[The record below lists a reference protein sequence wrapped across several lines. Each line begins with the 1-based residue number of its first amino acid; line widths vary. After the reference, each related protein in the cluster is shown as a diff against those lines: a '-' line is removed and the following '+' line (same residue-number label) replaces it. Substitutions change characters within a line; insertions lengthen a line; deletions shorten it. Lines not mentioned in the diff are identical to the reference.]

1 MSNEYKVCIN
11 NETIMV
17 AEGTRYID
25 LALRYQRDFA
35 EDILLVS
42 ENDRLREL
50 HARVKGDCKIRFI
63 TALENEGLATY
74 RRSMSMLMIK
84 AFYDV
89 LGDISYSVTIHF
101 SVSSGYFCTLEKNG
115 QTVHIDNELL
125 EKTESRM
132 KELVERA
139 IVFEKSTIKTDEAP
153 KLFANSGMEHK
164 ASLLKYRSASN
175 TNVYKLDGF
184 MDYFYGFMVYD
195 TSYLKWFKLYPYD
208 DGFVL
213 QMPSKTEPKTVAA
226 FKPSDKVYRSL
237 KESEKW
243 ANMLGSNTVG
253 KLNDIIVRGDFQE
266 LILVQEALQEAK
278 IAEIADMIKAERS
291 KRFIMIAGP
300 SSSGKT
306 TFSRRMCVQLLAH
319 GLKPHA
325 ISVDNYY
332 VEREKTPRDENG
344 DYDFENITAIDTDL
358 FNNNMEALLRGEKI
372 NMPYFNFVTGH
383 REYHDDYI
391 QLFDD
396 DVLVI
401 EGIHCL
407 NDEMSKNI
415 PVESKFKIYIS
426 ALMMLN
432 LDEHNRI
439 ATTDGR
445 LIRRIVRDARTRG
458 KGALGTIE
466 MWDMV
471 RKGEE
476 RFIFPYQD
484 SADVVFNSSMLHEL
498 FIMRQYARPLLLGI
512 PKNAPEYSEAKRLLK
527 FFDYIMDI
535 PATAVPA
542 NSILREFIG
551 GGCFNL

>member
-1 MSNEYKVCIN
+1 MGREFDVFIN
-11 NETIMV
+11 DDKISVE
-17 AEGTRYID
+17 EGTRYIE
-25 LALRYQRDFA
+25 LAKKYQKDY
-35 EDILLVS
+35 ENDILLVL
-42 ENDRLREL
+42 EDGALKEL
-50 HARVKGDCKIRFI
+50 HKKVNNNVNIKFV
-63 TALENEGLATY
+63 TAEDNDGLSTY

-89 LGDISYSVTIHF
+89 VGSRDFSVIIHF
-101 SVSSGYFCTLEKNG
+101 SVSSGYFCTVDGFVEI
-115 QTVHIDNELL
+115 TDELL
-125 EKTESRM
+125 KKVEARM
-132 KELVERA
+132 TELVKMA
-139 IVFEKSTIKTDEAP
+139 FPFEKKTIKTQEAP
-153 KLFANSGMEHK
+153 KFFKEAKMEHK
-164 ASLLKYRSASN
+164 ASLLKYRSAST
-175 TNVYKLDGF
+175 TNVYRLDDF
-184 MDYFYGFMVYD
+184 TDYYYGFMVHD
-195 TSYLKWFKLYPYD
+195 TSYLKWFKLYKYQ

-213 QMPSKTEPKTVAA
+213 QMPPKTAPKVTGE

-237 KESEKW
+237 KESEEW

-253 KLNDIIVRGDFQE
+253 KLNDIIVNGDFQDF
-266 LILVQEALQEAK
+266 ILVQEALQEAK
-278 IAEIADMIKAERS
+278 LAKIAGMIKEQKS

-306 TFSRRMCVQLLAH
+306 TFSRRMCIQLLAH

-332 VEREKTPRDENG
+332 LNREDTPRDEFGN
-344 DYDFENITAIDTDL
+344 YDFENITAIDIEL
-358 FNNNMEALLRGEKI
+358 FNRDMEALLRGERI
-372 NMPYFNFVTGH
+372 NMPQFNFVTGK
-383 REYHDDYI
+383 REYHDDYV
-391 QLFDD
+391 QLEEN

-439 ATTDGR
+439 STTDGR
-445 LIRRIVRDARTRG
+445 LIRRIVRDARSRG
-458 KGALGTIE
+458 KGAAGTIK

-471 RKGEE
+471 RRGEE
-476 RFIFPYQD
+476 KFIFPYQE
-484 SADVVFNSSMLHEL
+484 SADVVFNSSMIHEL

-512 PKNAPEYSEAKRLLK
+512 EKNAPEYSEAKRLLK
-527 FFDYIMDI
+527 FFDYIVDI